1 MMWNKYVLKTV
12 QELLDT
18 QRQNLQKRESK
29 LNAFVITMSR
39 NFMLIRQLKE
49 ILFF

>member
-18 QRQNLQKRESK
+18 QRQNLQKSESK
-29 LNAFVITMSR
+29 LNAFAITMSH